1 VRRIPIRAKLAAA
14 LSVPLVV
21 LFLLSGLEVV
31 HLTAAVDEIET
42 QAEIATAAVGPGGLI
57 SHLQNERTYAA
68 VKSVGSDESLGV
80 RVPVQGYDE
89 TRALTDESLRMVRRE
104 IAQRGPEVRS
114 AYAPALA
121 GLDDGLEQ
129 LRADVTANSQLPEY
143 NTEANGEF
151 QNQLYQRYTQLI
163 RPFFDATD
171 KVARAV
177 DDEALREGV
186 VQVNT
191 ASRNI
196 ELYLDLV
203 RTLAVIGGRQG
214 TVDTR
219 EEIRDIVSRKVLW
232 DPIVS
237 SIIHAE
243 PPYAD
248 LVHDQY
254 PVDFIEGIETL
265 VRRSLSGEDVP
276 TDQLAGPLT
285 VPDWGGLA
293 PYREAMSTKLTEVA
307 DGIRADARRRE
318 QLFLALAALTLT
330 AALVLTWLVSRSI
343 TRPLRSLTSQAK
355 AMARVRLPAA
365 VREVLH
371 TPLGEDV
378 SVPRVEPVAVQTRD
392 EVLDVSVALNSVQDT
407 ALELAVSQAVLRRN
421 MADSFVNLGRRNQ
434 NLLARQLDLITHLEN
449 VEPSSDALANL
460 FRLDHLATRMR
471 RNAES
476 LLVLAGVDPPRQ
488 WAQPVSINDV
498 VRAALGEVEDYQRVA
513 VRDVQ
518 PATVIGSLAADLAHL
533 LAELIENALVCSPED
548 KAVEVRGR
556 IDSDGRYTLA
566 IVDQGVGMSGPAMD
580 ASNRRLAG
588 QESFTVAPSKYLG
601 HYVAGNLA
609 ARHGIAVRL
618 GSSPGRGITASVAL
632 PAELLH
638 TGGPGLAAAPAG
650 PPTTAWPDPG
660 PETRVPV
667 GAGAGSHHQHAVPSR
682 PGWWEATAPPP
693 GPEPPAYG

>member
-1 VRRIPIRAKLAAA
+1 VVLGAVGSRRDLRIVRRIPIRAKLAAA
-14 LSVPLVV
+14 LSVPLVA

-31 HLTAAVDEIET
+31 NLIAEVDEIET
-42 QAEIATAAVGPGGLI
+42 QTEIATAAVGPGGLI
-57 SHLQNERTYAA
+57 THLQNERTFAA
-68 VKSVGSDESLGV
+68 VRSVGSDESLGV

-89 TRALTDESLRMVRRE
+89 TRALTDEALAMVRDE
-104 IAQRGPEVRS
+104 LAQRGPEVQA
-114 AYAPALA
+114 AYAPALE
-121 GLDDGLEQ
+121 GLDALEQ
-129 LRADVTANSQLPEY
+129 LRADITANTRLPEY

-151 QNQLYQRYTQLI
+151 QNQIYQRYTQLI

-177 DDEALREGV
+177 DDEGLREGV
-186 VQVNT
+186 VQVNP

-219 EEIRDIVSRKVLW
+219 EEIRDIVSQKVLW
-232 DPIVS
+232 DPIIS
-237 SIIHAE
+237 TITHAE
-243 PPYAD
+243 APYAD
-248 LVHDQY
+248 LIHDVY
-254 PVDFIEGIETL
+254 PVDFIESIETL
-265 VRRSLSGEDVP
+265 MKRSLTGEDVP
-276 TDQLAGPLT
+276 IDQLAGPLT

-293 PYREAMSTKLTEVA
+293 PYREAMSAKLTDVA
-307 DGIRADARRRE
+307 HGIRADARRRE

-330 AALVLTWLVSRSI
+330 AALLLTWLVSRSI

-365 VREVLH
+365 VREVLE

-378 SVPRVEPVAVQTRD
+378 AVPWVNPVAVRTRD
-392 EVLDVSVALNSVQDT
+392 EVLDVSEALNTVQDT
-407 ALELAVSQAVLRRN
+407 ALELAVEQAVLCRN
-421 MADSFVNLGRRNQ
+421 VADSFVNLGRRNQ

-449 VEPSSDALANL
+449 VEPSSDALVNL

-488 WAQPVSINDV
+488 WAQPVSVNDM

-513 VRDVQ
+513 VRGVQ
-518 PATVIGSLAADLAHL
+518 PATVVGSVATDLAHL
-533 LAELIENALVCSPED
+533 LAELIENALVFSPED
-548 KAVEVRGR
+548 RAVEVRGR
-556 IDSDGRYTLA
+556 PEPDGRYTLA
-566 IVDQGVGMSGPAMD
+566 IVDRGVGMSAEAMD

-618 GSSPGRGITASVAL
+618 DPSPGRGITAAVVL
-632 PAELLH
+632 PAGLLH
-638 TGGPGLAAAPAG
+638 TGAPRFAVPAPAAV
-650 PPTTAWPDPG
+650 PPAPAWPDSA
-660 PETRVPV
+660 PV
-667 GAGAGSHHQHAVPSR
+667 GADAV
-682 PGWWEATAPPP
+682 
-693 GPEPPAYG
+693 GPRYR

>member
-1 VRRIPIRAKLAAA
+1 MRRIPIRAKLAAA
-14 LSVPLVV
+14 LSVPLVA

-42 QAEIATAAVGPGGLI
+42 QTEIATAAVGPGGLI

-80 RVPVQGYDE
+80 RVPVPGYDE

-104 IAQRGPEVRS
+104 IAQRGPEVQS

-129 LRADVTANSQLPEY
+129 LRADVTANSQLLEY

-248 LVHDQY
+248 LVHDRY

-365 VREVLH
+365 VREVLK

-407 ALELAVSQAVLRRN
+407 ALELALSQAVLRRN

-498 VRAALGEVEDYQRVA
+498 VRSALGEVEDYQRVA

>member
-1 VRRIPIRAKLAAA
+1 MRRIPIRAKLAAA
-14 LSVPLVV
+14 LSVPLVA

-31 HLTAAVDEIET
+31 NLTAEVDEIET
-42 QAEIATAAVGPGGLI
+42 QTEIATAAVGPGGLI
-57 SHLQNERTYAA
+57 THLQNERTFAA

-89 TRALTDESLRMVRRE
+89 TRALTDEALAMVHE
-104 IAQRGPEVRS
+104 ELAQRGPEVQA
-114 AYAPALA
+114 AYAPALE
-121 GLDDGLEQ
+121 GLDALAQ
-129 LRADVTANSQLPEY
+129 LRTDITANTRLPEY

-151 QNQLYQRYTQLI
+151 QNQIYQRYTQLI

-177 DDEALREGV
+177 DDEDLREGV

-232 DPIVS
+232 DPIIS
-237 SIIHAE
+237 TITQAE
-243 PPYAD
+243 APYAD
-248 LVHDQY
+248 LVHDVY
-254 PVDFIEGIETL
+254 PVDFIESIETL
-265 VRRSLSGEDVP
+265 VKRSLTGEDVP
-276 TDQLAGPLT
+276 IEQLAGPLT

-293 PYREAMSTKLTEVA
+293 RYREAMSAKLTDVA
-307 DGIRADARRRE
+307 HGIRADARRRE

-365 VREVLH
+365 VREVLE

-378 SVPRVEPVAVQTRD
+378 AVPWLNPVTVRTRD
-392 EVLDVSVALNSVQDT
+392 EVLDVSEALNTVQDT
-407 ALELAVSQAVLRRN
+407 ALELAVEQAVLRRN

-488 WAQPVSINDV
+488 WAQPVSVNDV

-513 VRDVQ
+513 VRGVQ
-518 PATVIGSLAADLAHL
+518 PATVVGSVATDLAHL
-533 LAELIENALVCSPED
+533 LAELIENALVFSPED
-548 KAVEVRGR
+548 RAVEVRGR
-556 IDSDGRYTLA
+556 PEPDGRYTLA
-566 IVDQGVGMSGPAMD
+566 IVDRGVGMSAEAMD

-618 GSSPGRGITASVAL
+618 DPSPGRGITAAVVL
-632 PAELLH
+632 PAGLLH
-638 TGGPGLAAAPAG
+638 TGAPRFAVPAPAAG
-650 PPTTAWPDPG
+650 PAPAWSDPA
-660 PETRVPV
+660 PV
-667 GAGAGSHHQHAVPSR
+667 GAGAV
-682 PGWWEATAPPP
+682 
-693 GPEPPAYG
+693 GPRYR

>member
-1 VRRIPIRAKLAAA
+1 VVLGAVGSRRDLRIVRRIPIRAKLAAA
-14 LSVPLVV
+14 LSVPLMA
-21 LFLLSGLEVV
+21 LFMLSGLEVV
-31 HLTAAVDEIET
+31 NLTAEVDEIET
-42 QAEIATAAVGPGGLI
+42 QTEIATAAVGPGGLI
-57 SHLQNERTYAA
+57 THLQNERTFAA

-89 TRALTDESLRMVRRE
+89 TRALTDEALAMVRE
-104 IAQRGPEVRS
+104 ELAQRGPGVQA
-114 AYAPALA
+114 AYAPALD
-121 GLDDGLEQ
+121 GLDALDQ
-129 LRADVTANSQLPEY
+129 LRADITANTQVPEY
-143 NTEANGEF
+143 DTEANGEF
-151 QNQLYQRYTQLI
+151 QNQIYQRYTQLI

-177 DDEALREGV
+177 DDEDLREGV

-219 EEIRDIVSRKVLW
+219 EEIRAIVSRKVLW
-232 DPIVS
+232 DPIIS
-237 SIIHAE
+237 TITQADA
-243 PPYAD
+243 PYAD
-248 LVHDQY
+248 PIHDVY
-254 PVDFIEGIETL
+254 PVDFIESIETL
-265 VRRSLSGEDVP
+265 VKRSLTGEDVP
-276 TDQLAGPLT
+276 IDQLAGPLT

-293 PYREAMSTKLTEVA
+293 PYREAMSAKLTDVA
-307 DGIRADARRRE
+307 HGIRADARRRE
-318 QLFLALAALTLT
+318 QLFLALAAVTLT

-343 TRPLRSLTSQAK
+343 TRPLRSLTSQAN

-365 VREVLH
+365 VREVLE

-378 SVPRVEPVAVQTRD
+378 AVPWVNPVAVRTRD
-392 EVLDVSVALNSVQDT
+392 EVRDVSEALNTVQDT
-407 ALELAVSQAVLRRN
+407 ALELAVEQAVLRRN

-488 WAQPVSINDV
+488 WAQPVSVNDV

-513 VRDVQ
+513 VRGVR
-518 PATVIGSLAADLAHL
+518 PATVVGSVATDLAHL
-533 LAELIENALVCSPED
+533 LAELIENALVFSPED
-548 KAVEVRGR
+548 RAVEVRGR
-556 IDSDGRYTLA
+556 PEPDGRYTLA
-566 IVDQGVGMSGPAMD
+566 IVDRGVGMSAEAID

-618 GSSPGRGITASVAL
+618 DPSPGRGITAAVVL
-632 PAELLH
+632 PAGLLH
-638 TGGPGLAAAPAG
+638 TGAPRFAVPTPAAG
-650 PPTTAWPDPG
+650 PLAPAWPDPA
-660 PETRVPV
+660 PV
-667 GAGAGSHHQHAVPSR
+667 GAGAVG
-682 PGWWEATAPPP
+682 PGTDEF
-693 GPEPPAYG
+693 PAYRSSWWR